1 MTAGR
6 YPSRLVAMTSLGMAF
21 GKGTRKRLVNRDTI
35 LGEGLPSTGGSDP
48 GKKSLR

>member
-21 GKGTRKRLVNRDTI
+21 GKGTRKRLVNRGTK
-35 LGEGLPSTGGSDP
+35 LGEGLPATGGSDP
-48 GKKSLR
+48 DIKSLQ